1 MYTRKC
7 DGNPTV
13 AFFISTFALLTSLT
27 TKLPH
32 LFTNGEYNERR
43 NTHRRFGQMGPTHPQ
58 IFDRLRTFD
67 TELFVHAGGAGL
79 VLIGIGDHVE
89 IQTTLRS

>member
-1 MYTRKC
+1 MRR
-7 DGNPTV
+7 GPNV
-13 AFFISTFALLTSLT
+13 AFFISTIALLTPLT
-27 TKLPH
+27 TRLPQPSN
-32 LFTNGEYNERR
+32 NGEYNERR
-43 NTHRRFGQMGPTHPQ
+43 NTHKRLGQMGPTHSK

-89 IQTTLRS
+89 IKITRKL

>member
-1 MYTRKC
+1 
-7 DGNPTV
+7 
-13 AFFISTFALLTSLT
+13 
-27 TKLPH
+27 
-32 LFTNGEYNERR
+32 
-43 NTHRRFGQMGPTHPQ
+43 MGPTHSK

-89 IQTTLRS
+89 IKITRKL